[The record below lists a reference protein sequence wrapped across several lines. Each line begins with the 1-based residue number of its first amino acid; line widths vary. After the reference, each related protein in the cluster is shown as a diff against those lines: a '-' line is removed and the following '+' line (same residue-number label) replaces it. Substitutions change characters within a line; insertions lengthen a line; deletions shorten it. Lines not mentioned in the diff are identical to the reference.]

1 MQHQSS
7 LMCSVHRDSQPM
19 EQPGGPIPPFSTV
32 YIERSPLEKQAKE
45 AIEQPG
51 CLLRIKGSQKMGKSS
66 LVLQIEAHALSLGY
80 SAVHLDFR
88 RVESRVL
95 TDLNT
100 FLRWFCKTLSYQ
112 LKLEDELEDYWDE
125 DIGGKISCTSYLYN
139 SILGRLETPLLLV
152 LSEIDRLFE
161 HPQIYQDFLPLLRSW
176 HEEAKQEET
185 AQKLRLVLTHSTE
198 IYVPLK
204 INQSPFNVGVI
215 LKLPPFNLE
224 QTQALVRRYGFSS
237 ALNETL
243 AKQLQQWVNGHPY
256 LTQLAL
262 YHLAKEIEAN
272 PDNPEE
278 KLAHILEES
287 ATPSGIYSDYLRGC
301 LGYLQQS
308 RELGMAFKYVV
319 EIDDP
324 ILLDPI
330 LTYQLESL
338 GLVKTIGNQVVCSCK
353 LYREYFK
360 NYELNSQN
368 RHPLTN
374 YLRALRS
381 ENQTL
386 KQLSETDEL
395 TGLANRRQFNR
406 TIQEEWQR
414 LGNGGNPLSLILIDI
429 DHFKVYNDFYG
440 HPSGD
445 VCLRKISKAL
455 TESVNSSTDLVCRY
469 GGEEFAILL
478 PLSNNEDAMQVA
490 QRIQEQIKALKI
502 SVENSKVICFPENIV
517 TVSIGVATII
527 PSSEFHWQDLVKA
540 ADQALYKSK
549 RKGRNRITVSEAFN
563 ELNE

>member
-1 MQHQSS
+1 
-7 LMCSVHRDSQPM
+7 M